1 MATNPTYD
9 EFGQYVLDDDEDVA
23 EESEEVEER
32 VVEGEGVHAEG
43 DEGSPATM
51 RVEQQEP
58 ESKEPDTQIILQ
70 KEMFPSAATVY
81 PGAETMVQDEDTQ
94 DLTQPII
101 APISKQRHDLT
112 VDQDAEPERATT
124 APISAKKVPQK
135 ESGIPETTFNKQF
148 LIGMLDHPEMI
159 RNVALIGDLHHG
171 KTSLMDLFVEHT
183 HLTPQK
189 PRFTDTR
196 MDEQDRRIS
205 VKCSPM
211 SLVMPAL
218 SGKSYLLHLMD
229 TPGHVNFSDEVT
241 AALRL
246 ADGAVLVVDQVPLAV
261 CLNKIDRLV
270 LELKLPPA
278 DAYHKIRQ
286 VLDELNTI
294 ASQAAGGLLEPAT
307 SPAPTPASPTAPLQ
321 PRLSPELGNVCFASS
336 QFHFVFTLQSMA
348 RHYGAKAKPA
358 RAQPAPDRDESEP
371 PVVPSFD
378 PAAFASRLW
387 GDICFDPA
395 TRRFQA
401 FRGAPPAGAQRS
413 FVQFVLE
420 PLYKILGQSL
430 GESEEVLAARLAPLG
445 VHLSKAELSMDPEPL
460 LRTVCRRF
468 FKGPAP
474 FVDLCVHHLPSPVA
488 GAQRKLEYTYTGP
501 MDSPQAEAMRRCDP
515 EGPLMLNVTKLF
527 STADAKGFRAYG
539 RVLSGTI
546 RPGMAVRVLGE
557 QYRPPVDTEDAAPA
571 VVAKTWLLQARYRV
585 EVPAVPAGNWVLLDG
600 VDKSIFK
607 TATLAAEQDPP
618 EFDTHIFRP
627 LQFNTQA
634 AMKVAVEPL
643 NPKDLPKMV
652 EGLRAIRKSFPV
664 VESRVEESG
673 EHVIFGTGELALD
686 CVLHDLRE
694 MYGLVEIKVSDPF
707 VALCET
713 VVEKPTAKCFA
724 ETPNKRNRISITA
737 EPLDKGLAADIEQG
751 AISLAC
757 HGDLPRHERPN
768 VFVDDTLPSE
778 VNPELIADVRPSIV
792 QGFQWGTRQ
801 ALCDEPMREVKFR
814 LIDATIDESPA
825 ARYPTQ
831 IVPTAR
837 RACYTA
843 FLLATPRLMEPV
855 YYVYVQAPADCVPAV
870 YTVLSRRRGH
880 VTQDLPRPGNPFYAV
895 HAYLPVLESF
905 GFETD
910 LRVHTQGQAFCQCVF
925 DHWSLV
931 PGDPLDKSIVLT
943 PLAIAEP
950 QALSREL
957 MVKTR
962 RRKGLSE
969 DVVAAKFLDEAM
981 LTELAQQEV
990 DLKGLQ

>member
-1 MATNPTYD
+1 
-9 EFGQYVLDDDEDVA
+9 
-23 EESEEVEER
+23 
-32 VVEGEGVHAEG
+32 
-43 DEGSPATM
+43 
-51 RVEQQEP
+51 
-58 ESKEPDTQIILQ
+58 
-70 KEMFPSAATVY
+70 
-81 PGAETMVQDEDTQ
+81 
-94 DLTQPII
+94 
-101 APISKQRHDLT
+101 
-112 VDQDAEPERATT
+112 
-124 APISAKKVPQK
+124 
-135 ESGIPETTFNKQF
+135 
-148 LIGMLDHPEMI
+148 
-159 RNVALIGDLHHG
+159 
-171 KTSLMDLFVEHT
+171 
-183 HLTPQK
+183 
-189 PRFTDTR
+189 
-196 MDEQDRRIS
+196 
-205 VKCSPM
+205 
-211 SLVMPAL
+211 
-218 SGKSYLLHLMD
+218 
-229 TPGHVNFSDEVT
+229 
-241 AALRL
+241 
-246 ADGAVLVVDQVPLAV
+246 
-261 CLNKIDRLV
+261 
-270 LELKLPPA
+270 
-278 DAYHKIRQ
+278 
-286 VLDELNTI
+286 
-294 ASQAAGGLLEPAT
+294 
-307 SPAPTPASPTAPLQ
+307 
-321 PRLSPELGNVCFASS
+321 
-336 QFHFVFTLQSMA
+336 
-348 RHYGAKAKPA
+348 
-358 RAQPAPDRDESEP
+358 
-371 PVVPSFD
+371 
-378 PAAFASRLW
+378 
-387 GDICFDPA
+387 
-395 TRRFQA
+395 
-401 FRGAPPAGAQRS
+401 
-413 FVQFVLE
+413 
-420 PLYKILGQSL
+420 
-430 GESEEVLAARLAPLG
+430 
-445 VHLSKAELSMDPEPL
+445 
-460 LRTVCRRF
+460 
-468 FKGPAP
+468 
-474 FVDLCVHHLPSPVA
+474 
-488 GAQRKLEYTYTGP
+488 
-501 MDSPQAEAMRRCDP
+501 
-515 EGPLMLNVTKLF
+515 MLNVTKLVLH
-527 STADAKGFRAYG
+527 GRRQGLPGLRA
-539 RVLSGTI
+539 RSSRAPI

-557 QYRPPVDTEDAAPA
+557 QYRARRHGGRRPA

-751 AISLAC
+751 AISLAWERRRVQDYMQTKYNW
-757 HGDLPRHERPN
+757 DLLAARSIWAFSPDTSAPN

-801 ALCDEPMREVKFR
+801 GPLCDEPMREVKFR